1 MFYIISEAV
10 KYAILKH
17 LLCTYLHLCCLGCG
31 KDNKMLRLSIPNMA
45 DVTVFLSVKRVA
57 RGTSFRASEATKL
70 GYSSFFHKMVCLHM
84 VYAYSLI
91 SLNHLFISY

>member
-10 KYAILKH
+10 KYVILKH
-17 LLCTYLHLCCLGCG
+17 LLSTHFHLCCLGCG

-57 RGTSFRASEATKL
+57 RGASFRASEAKL
-70 GYSSFFHKMVCLHM
+70 GYSSFFHKMGCLHM